1 MRLNL
6 GCGFNKLDGFVNVD
20 KSPECEPDRVADL
33 EEFPW
38 PFDDDSADEVVMSHV
53 LEHLGQLTE
62 TYLAIIQELYRI
74 CRDGAALRIRVP
86 HPRHND
92 FINDPTHVRPIMPDQ
107 FHLFSRA
114 KNLEWKEGG
123 YANTPLALYLGVDFE
138 VVSIN
143 MLPAEPFYSQLRE
156 GKLSKEE
163 LSRMALHQ
171 SNIIKEM
178 DVELRC
184 VKGD

>member
-1 MRLNL
+1 
-6 GCGFNKLDGFVNVD
+6 
-20 KSPECEPDRVADL
+20 
-33 EEFPW
+33 
-38 PFDDDSADEVVMSHV
+38 
-53 LEHLGQLTE
+53 
-62 TYLAIIQELYRI
+62 
-74 CRDGAALRIRVP
+74 
-86 HPRHND
+86 
-92 FINDPTHVRPIMPDQ
+92 MPDQ

-138 VVSIN
+138 VVPIK
-143 MLPAEPFYSQLRE
+143 MLPAEPFYSQMCE

-171 SNIIKEM
+171 PNIIKEM

-184 VKGD
+184 LKGN